1 MELKQL
7 EYQKETNEKF
17 DKVFECI
24 EEHAE
29 SEQIFFDRQIDDAF
43 SLITSIIQ
51 RAQNEIFL
59 IDGYVDIT
67 P

>member
-29 SEQIFFDRQIDDAF
+29 SEQIF
-43 SLITSIIQ
+43 LIGKSMMPSV
-51 RAQNEIFL
+51 L
-59 IDGYVDIT
+59 SHL
-67 P
+67 